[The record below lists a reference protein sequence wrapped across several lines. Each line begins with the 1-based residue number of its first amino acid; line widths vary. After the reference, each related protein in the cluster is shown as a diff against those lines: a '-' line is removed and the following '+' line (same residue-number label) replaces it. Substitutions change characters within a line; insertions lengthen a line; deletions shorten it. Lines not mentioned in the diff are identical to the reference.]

1 MGEGKFREPV
11 FHILHQF
18 WKQTLKIYK
27 IKIMNEQNVEYL
39 KNNIKYLGF
48 SDSVFP
54 ELMKNIENRFP
65 EFTLTHSRDYG
76 TEKLEA
82 KLHFSKS
89 QTSDMYFA
97 NNYLATLTK
106 ANQEKVSQMIYLEK
120 GNGLTQKESYNL
132 LSGRSVN
139 TDLKNREGE
148 KYNAWIKLDFSV
160 KEPNGNYKLNQFHE
174 AYKYDLTA
182 TLQKYHINELKDDTQ
197 KERLIQSL
205 QRGNKQQV
213 SFEKN
218 GVAENL
224 LPRRLTW
231 RIFVATGRVQFHHR
245 GGLRQGDE
253 RTEAGQADEVG
264 KSMER
269 AHGGIPE
276 EVSKGAGG
284 RQRISGRCAA

>member
-1 MGEGKFREPV
+1 
-11 FHILHQF
+11 
-18 WKQTLKIYK
+18 
-27 IKIMNEQNVEYL
+27 MNEQNVEYL

-65 EFTLTHSRDYG
+65 EFTLTHTRDYG
-76 TEKLEA
+76 NEKLEA

-106 ANQEKVSQMIYLEK
+106 SNQEKLSQLIYLEK
-120 GNGLTQKESYNL
+120 GNGLSQKETYNL

-139 TDLKNREGE
+139 TDLKNKEGE

-160 KEPNGNYKLNQFHE
+160 KEANGNYKVTQFHE
-174 AYKYDLTA
+174 AYKYDLAA
-182 TLQKYHINELKDDTQ
+182 TLQKYHINELKEDTQ

-213 SFEKN
+213 TFEKN
-218 GVAENL
+218 GTSEKLWIEANPQFKSLNIYDDQNRKVFIQSVAEKYSQSEGEK
-224 LPRRLTW
+224 P
-231 RIFVATGRVQFHHR
+231 VARQSATEENKQTPVQT
-245 GGLRQGDE
+245 QKAIKEKVD
-253 RTEAGQADEVG
+253 
-264 KSMER
+264 K
-269 AHGGIPE
+269 E
-276 EVSKGAGG
+276 EFIAPKEKQSRKVKQSQKT
-284 RQRISGRCAA
+284 